1 MGEAAPCFFFLMAQ
15 NAHFNLCIAHLL
27 TRLKNHLGN
36 NSMIGE
42 RIEPKGCSQ
51 KKDLVSGSPSFQ
63 LGVHVYLYGGIGR
76 KISSLD

>member
-15 NAHFNLCIAHLL
+15 HAHFILCIAQLL
-27 TRLKNHLGN
+27 TRLKNHFGK

-63 LGVHVYLYGGIGR
+63 LGVHVYLCGEIGR
-76 KISSLD
+76 HLSSLD